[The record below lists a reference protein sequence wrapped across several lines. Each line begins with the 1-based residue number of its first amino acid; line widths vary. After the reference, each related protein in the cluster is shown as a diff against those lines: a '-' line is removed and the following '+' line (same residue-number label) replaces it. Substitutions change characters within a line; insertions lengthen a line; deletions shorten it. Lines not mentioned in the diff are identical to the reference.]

1 MEYSLK
7 DIWRDFRSSEYA
19 VHIDTDTYESS
30 IIKGVKMVND
40 GETIQILCTSSD
52 MYREVSDE
60 LYNVFLT
67 EGVEQGV
74 KAYRLDRYNKQLL
87 DPMYTSRA
95 RENIK
100 RKMKKL

>member
-1 MEYSLK
+1 MDYSLK

-19 VHIDTDTYESS
+19 VHIDTDEYESS

-60 LYNVFLT
+60 IYEVFLT
-67 EGVEQGV
+67 EGVDEGV
-74 KAYRLDRYNKQLL
+74 RAYRLDRYNKQLL
-87 DPMYTSRA
+87 EPMFTAKA
-95 RENIK
+95 RIK
-100 RKMKKL
+100 IKEKIKKL